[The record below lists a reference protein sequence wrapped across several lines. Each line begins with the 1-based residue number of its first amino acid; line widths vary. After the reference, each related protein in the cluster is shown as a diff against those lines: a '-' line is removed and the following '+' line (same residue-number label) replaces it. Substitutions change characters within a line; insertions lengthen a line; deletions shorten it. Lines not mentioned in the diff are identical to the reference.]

1 MNVNGCKGTQ
11 IKILTHIYLLV
22 MQNNNNI
29 QMISEI
35 LVAVDGSSHAEKAFE
50 YASYLAKICGSG
62 LLIAHVL
69 EEFVTVGHSILKEL
83 EQRDLEMLQKYK
95 SRAKESAASIS
106 IDVIESRGNDVAE
119 EILRIAD
126 KQKADTIVVGD
137 RGVKASKEFLM
148 GSTSYKITHYAKCPV
163 IIVR

>member
-1 MNVNGCKGTQ
+1 MR
-11 IKILTHIYLLV
+11 
-22 MQNNNNI
+22 NNNNM
-29 QMISEI
+29 QMISKI

-50 YASYLAKICGSG
+50 YASYMAKKCGSK

-69 EEFVTVGHSILKEL
+69 EEFVGVGHSILKEL
-83 EQRDLEMLQKYK
+83 EQRDIELLQKYK

-126 KQKADTIVVGD
+126 KQKVDTIVVGD
-137 RGVKASKEFLM
+137 RGIKASKEFLM
-148 GSTSYKITHYAKCPV
+148 GSVSYKVTHYAKCPV

>member
-1 MNVNGCKGTQ
+1 MR
-11 IKILTHIYLLV
+11 
-22 MQNNNNI
+22 NNNNI
-29 QMISEI
+29 QMISKI

-50 YASYLAKICGSG
+50 YASYMAEKCGSK

-69 EEFVTVGHSILKEL
+69 EEFVGVGHSILKEL
-83 EQRDLEMLQKYK
+83 EQRDIELLQKYK

-126 KQKADTIVVGD
+126 KQKVDTIVVGD
-137 RGVKASKEFLM
+137 RGIKASKEFLM
-148 GSTSYKITHYAKCPV
+148 GSVSYKVTHYAKCPV